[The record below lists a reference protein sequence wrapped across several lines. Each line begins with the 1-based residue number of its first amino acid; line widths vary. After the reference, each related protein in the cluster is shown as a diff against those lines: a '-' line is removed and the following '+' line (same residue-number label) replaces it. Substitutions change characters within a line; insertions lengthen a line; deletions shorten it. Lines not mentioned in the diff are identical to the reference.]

1 MDKRGEH
8 MEMNFDYFQ
17 IQKWMLQTTGAE
29 KVDEKTGVI
38 CLASMFP
45 FCIMVLKLSKKVQF

>member
-1 MDKRGEH
+1 

-17 IQKWMLQTTGAE
+17 MQKRIAQTIGAE
-29 KVDEKTGVI
+29 KVDEKNGVI

-45 FCIMVLKLSKKVQF
+45 VCIMVLKFSDKVWF

>member
-17 IQKWMLQTTGAE
+17 IQKWMLQTVGAE
-29 KVDEKTGVI
+29 KVDEKNGVI

-45 FCIMVLKLSKKVQF
+45 VCIMVLKFSDKV